1 MRETKVSFYSEGC
14 VLAGILRQPDE
25 PGAPAPGIV
34 QGPGWLGL
42 KDAKLYLPYHEAL
55 TEAGFNV
62 LIFDYRG
69 FGESEGDRGILLP
82 QLQLEDLVNSVTYLT
97 TREDVDA
104 DNIGVFGSGGT
115 GGGNAVLLA
124 AADRRV
130 RVAVSQVP
138 VADGEDWLHR
148 MRREYEWQEFLD
160 RLEADRRERVVGGRG
175 EMVHPREE
183 IMIPTPERRATKVKS
198 DVDDKIPSSVPLR
211 CAEAIMQYRPIDV
224 VDQVAPAGLMVIG
237 VENDATTPTDHAVS
251 LYERAGTPK
260 KLVMQGHTTHYA
272 AYKQYGDHVIP
283 LIVDWYARHFDG
295 GAVRVRSAVS
305 TEIDALLVKEAA
317 SDG

>member
-1 MRETKVSFYSEGC
+1 
-14 VLAGILRQPDE
+14 
-25 PGAPAPGIV
+25 
-34 QGPGWLGL
+34 
-42 KDAKLYLPYHEAL
+42 
-55 TEAGFNV
+55 
-62 LIFDYRG
+62 
-69 FGESEGDRGILLP
+69 
-82 QLQLEDLVNSVTYLT
+82 
-97 TREDVDA
+97 
-104 DNIGVFGSGGT
+104 
-115 GGGNAVLLA
+115 
-124 AADRRV
+124 
-130 RVAVSQVP
+130 
-138 VADGEDWLHR
+138 

>member
-1 MRETKVSFYSEGC
+1 M
-14 VLAGILRQPDE
+14 
-25 PGAPAPGIV
+25 
-34 QGPGWLGL
+34 
-42 KDAKLYLPYHEAL
+42 
-55 TEAGFNV
+55 
-62 LIFDYRG
+62 
-69 FGESEGDRGILLP
+69 
-82 QLQLEDLVNSVTYLT
+82 EDLVNSVTYLT